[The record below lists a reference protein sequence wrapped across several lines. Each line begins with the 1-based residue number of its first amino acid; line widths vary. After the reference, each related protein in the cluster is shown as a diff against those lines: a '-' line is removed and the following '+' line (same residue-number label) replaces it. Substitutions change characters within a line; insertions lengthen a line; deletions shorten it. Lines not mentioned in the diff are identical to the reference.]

1 MTTHDVTVVGGGPV
15 GLLTALGL
23 AQAGVG
29 VTVLEAATTVVRA
42 PRTML
47 FHWSIMAELE
57 RLGLLAAATS
67 AGLVQRS
74 WTLAVPRTG
83 EELVFDLSVLDD
95 SVEHPF
101 TLHLGQDAL
110 SEIALARLSAMS
122 NVRIEWDTS
131 ARSFEQDGHG
141 CTVSAVGPAGERDYR
156 SAWVVAADGAHSII
170 RRQLGLAFPGMT
182 WPERFVATDLDLDLA
197 TLGYG
202 PSVARADPMHGALVA
217 QFGEPV
223 PWRYT
228 YAESLTLPDHSI
240 VDRMPAVLRASLPD
254 DVDPQVTAWA
264 AFRMHERVADRFR
277 VGRALLVG
285 DSAHV
290 TNPSSGYG
298 VVGGF
303 FDSALLVE
311 TLAAVIH
318 GDVPEDMLDHYS
330 DVRRRVFTEISSPV
344 SSERK
349 QLIFDSHDPVGLEA
363 DLEHYRRITGDRDLM
378 RRAMLAERELQSEP
392 LLSKRNMRV

>member
-1 MTTHDVTVVGGGPV
+1 
-15 GLLTALGL
+15 
-23 AQAGVG
+23 
-29 VTVLEAATTVVRA
+29 
-42 PRTML
+42 
-47 FHWSIMAELE
+47 
-57 RLGLLAAATS
+57 
-67 AGLVQRS
+67 
-74 WTLAVPRTG
+74 
-83 EELVFDLSVLDD
+83 
-95 SVEHPF
+95 
-101 TLHLGQDAL
+101 
-110 SEIALARLSAMS
+110 MS
-122 NVRIEWDTS
+122 NVRIEWDMS
-131 ARSFEQDGHG
+131 ARSFEQDAHG

-156 SAWVVAADGAHSII
+156 SSWVVAADAAHSII

-197 TLGYG
+197 TLGYAR
-202 PSVARADPMHGALVA
+202 SVARVDPTHGALIA
-217 QFGEPV
+217 QFGDPV

-228 YAESLTLPDHSI
+228 YAESLMLPNDS
-240 VDRMPAVLRASLPD
+240 VADRMADVFRALLPD

-298 VVGGF
+298 VAGGF

-311 TLAAVIH
+311 TLAAVVH
-318 GDVPEDMLDHYS
+318 GDAPEDMLDHYS
-330 DVRRRVFTEISSPV
+330 GVRRRVFTEISSPV

-349 QLIFDSHDPVGLEA
+349 QLIFDSHDPVRLEA

-378 RRAMLAERELQSEP
+378 RRAMLVERELQSES
-392 LLSKRNMRV
+392 LLSKGNLPV

>member
-1 MTTHDVTVVGGGPV
+1 
-15 GLLTALGL
+15 
-23 AQAGVG
+23 
-29 VTVLEAATTVVRA
+29 
-42 PRTML
+42 ML

-57 RLGLLAAATS
+57 RLGLLAAAAS

-74 WTLAVPRTG
+74 WTLSVPRTG

-95 SVEHPF
+95 SVEHPPF
-101 TLHLGQDAL
+101 TLHLGQDTL
-110 SEIALARLSAMS
+110 SEIVLARLGAMS
-122 NVRIEWDTS
+122 NVRIEWDMS
-131 ARSFEQDGHG
+131 ARSFEQDAHG

-156 SAWVVAADGAHSII
+156 SSWVVAADGAHSII

-197 TLGYG
+197 TLGYAR
-202 PSVARADPMHGALVA
+202 SVARVDPTHGALIA
-217 QFGEPV
+217 QFGDPV

-228 YAESLTLPDHSI
+228 YAESLMLPNDS
-240 VDRMPAVLRASLPD
+240 VADRMPDVFRALLPD

-298 VVGGF
+298 VAGGF

-311 TLAAVIH
+311 TLAAVVH
-318 GDVPEDMLDHYS
+318 GDAPEDMLDHYS
-330 DVRRRVFTEISSPV
+330 GVRRRVFTEISSPV

-349 QLIFDSHDPVGLEA
+349 QLIFDSHDPVRLEA
-363 DLEHYRRITGDRDLM
+363 DWNTIAGSPET
-378 RRAMLAERELQSEP
+378 
-392 LLSKRNMRV
+392 VT